1 MRRPLP
7 LSLKT
12 ALSFVGVNLIAA
24 ALIVLPFYLTFWNNI
39 SHRYNPGFL
48 DPIRNKWEKF
58 WENGGADPALLAD
71 ISKALAENRVQ
82 FVAFDDA
89 GRVIA
94 ATEGVNAP
102 FFPQSHGW
110 FDEHFSTPA
119 SDSRPALYGI
129 SKRKQGITVQLGT
142 TDAAFFYE
150 AFIDRLM
157 NRLAIIGG
165 VFLVVTLGA
174 NVLILR
180 RSLRPLRRVSEE
192 AAAIGPQSTFR
203 RLSDQ
208 GLPVEVL
215 PLVRAINLVL
225 DRLEDGYKA
234 QRNFIADAAHEL
246 RTPLA
251 VLKAHLDVLDDRQ
264 LAQSLEGDLSGME
277 RLVSQLLAMARLDGI
292 HIQDGD
298 IVDLTALT
306 VEVARH
312 LGPIAF
318 EQNREIEV
326 VGCERPI
333 WARGLYDF
341 LFRALRN
348 LVENALRHSPP
359 GSLITLRLASH
370 PPSVSVADH
379 GPGVPAEMRETIFQ
393 RFWRGGR
400 DRASDDGVG
409 LGLAIVAAT
418 MKAHDGSID
427 IADAPGGGAVFSLRF
442 PVPQSAITKNGS

>member
-12 ALSFVGVNLIAA
+12 TLSFVVVNLVAA

-39 SHRYNPGFL
+39 SHRYVPGFL
-48 DPIRNKWEKF
+48 DPVRNKWEKF
-58 WENGGADPALLAD
+58 WENGGTDPALLAD
-71 ISKALAENRVQ
+71 ITEALAENRVQ
-82 FVAFDDA
+82 FVAFDDT

-94 ATEGVNAP
+94 ASEGVNAP

-142 TDAAFFYE
+142 TDSAFFYE

-165 VFLVVTLGA
+165 VFLAVTLGA
-174 NVLILR
+174 NVVILR
-180 RSLRPLRRVSEE
+180 RSLQPLRRVSEE
-192 AAAIGPQSTFR
+192 AAAIGPQSTSR
-203 RLSDQ
+203 RLSEQ

-215 PLVRAINLVL
+215 PLVRAINQVL

-234 QRNFIADAAHEL
+234 QRDFIADAAHEL

-264 LAQSLEGDLSGME
+264 TAQSLEGDLSGME

-292 HIQDGD
+292 HIKDGD
-298 IVDLTALT
+298 TVDLSALT

-326 VGCERPI
+326 VGGERPI

-348 LVENALRHSPP
+348 LVENALRHGPP
-359 GSLITLRLASH
+359 GSVITLRLASH

-379 GPGVPAEMRETIFQ
+379 GPGVPAEMRETIFH
-393 RFWRGGR
+393 RFWRGER
-400 DRASDDGVG
+400 DRAGDDGVG

-427 IADAPGGGAVFSLRF
+427 IGDAPGGGAVFTMRLPASRRID
-442 PVPQSAITKNGS
+442 AHGE